1 MMTALIQGNPR
12 TGDLGG
18 NMEFLVSAV
27 KRAAAADAELCLAPE
42 MALCGPNA
50 GDLLLRAGFAEE
62 CREVLNAAA
71 LRLAEGRNPPLLLGA
86 PVSNPVPMG
95 KSLQSG
101 AVLLHEGRV
110 RVLGRKILLPSGGI
124 HDEAGYFE
132 PGIACGVLLLKGW
145 RFCVTLGEDAWNE
158 ESAHIGRR
166 LFSRDPVAD
175 FFSAGGAD
183 CLINLCARPYEHGR
197 VAPHEQMLARLA
209 ERYRIP
215 VLAVNMVGG
224 NDSLVYY
231 GGSLALDNLGRDNG
245 RAGYFAE
252 ELLLVDLSGKRP
264 AARLDP
270 AKGDPSPCPE
280 EPERLS
286 PEEELWRAV
295 VLGLGDFVR
304 KCGFGRAL
312 LGLSGGADSALV
324 AALAAEALG
333 PENVAALLMPA
344 SGFGEENLE
353 DALALARNLG
363 ISAHV
368 LPVSSLLD
376 AFERIFGQNF
386 TGGLS
391 GFPRENI
398 LARIRGALLM
408 AYANRFDAMLLA
420 TVDKS
425 ESAVGRATLYGDLC
439 GGIAPIGDLY
449 KDQVRSLCRHYNRKH
464 PGAIPGAILQKK
476 PSTEGALGR
485 EDGAPLSSAV
495 LDPLLRDILED
506 RENLQGLIRRGHD
519 PAAARQAEILV
530 RKSEFKRRQ
539 SPPAL
544 HLTARG
550 FGGGMRIP
558 VASA

>member
-1 MMTALIQGNPR
+1 MMAALVQSNPR
-12 TGDLGG
+12 TGDLRG
-18 NMEFLVSAV
+18 NMEFLVAAV

-71 LRLAEGRNPPLLLGA
+71 LGLAEGRNPPLLLGA
-86 PVSNPVPMG
+86 PVSNPVPTG

-132 PGIACGVLLLKGW
+132 PGVACGVLLFKGW

-183 CLINLCARPYEHGR
+183 CLINLCARPYEQGGI
-197 VAPHEQMLARLA
+197 APHEQMLARLA

-215 VLAVNMVGG
+215 VLAANMVGG

-231 GGSLALDNLGRDNG
+231 GGSLALDNLGRHNG

-252 ELLLVDLSGKRP
+252 ELLLADLSGKRP
-264 AARLDP
+264 AVRLDP
-270 AKGDPSPCPE
+270 VKGEAAPCPE
-280 EPERLS
+280 GQRPTG
-286 PEEELWRAV
+286 EEELWLAV

-304 KCGFGRAL
+304 KCGFRRAL

-344 SGFGEENLE
+344 SGFGEDGLE
-353 DALALARNLG
+353 DTLALASNLG

-368 LPVSSLLD
+368 LPVSPLPD
-376 AFERIFGQNF
+376 AFERLFGQNF

-391 GFPRENI
+391 GFPRDNI

-408 AYANRFDAMLLA
+408 AYANRFDAMLLS

-425 ESAVGRATLYGDLC
+425 ETAIGRATLYGDLC
-439 GGIAPIGDLY
+439 GAISPIGDLY
-449 KDQVRSLCRHYNRKH
+449 KDQVRSLCRHYNRKR
-464 PGAIPGAILQKK
+464 PGAIPGAILQKT
-476 PSTEGALGR
+476 PSTEGTLRR
-485 EDGAPLSSAV
+485 EDGAPLSSAA
-495 LDPLLRDILED
+495 LDPLIRDILEG
-506 RENLQGLIRRGHD
+506 RENLRGLIRRGHD

-539 SPPAL
+539 SPPVL
-544 HLTARG
+544 HLTAR
-550 FGGGMRIP
+550 GGGMRIP
-558 VASA
+558 VAAV